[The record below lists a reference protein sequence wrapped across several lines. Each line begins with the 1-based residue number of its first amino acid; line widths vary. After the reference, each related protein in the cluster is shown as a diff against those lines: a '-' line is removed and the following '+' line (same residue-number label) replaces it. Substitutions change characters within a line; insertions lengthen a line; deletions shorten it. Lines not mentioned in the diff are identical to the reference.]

1 MIVIQIKAL
10 PLQSI
15 NNCNNMKS
23 RQKLKLQIADKLYFS
38 EFFGGFSK
46 YKILT
51 VVSVDDKLAEM
62 DNGAIFVRESQNGGV
77 LQDYF
82 LQYFENQKYPSYQ
95 RWYLCD
101 DKKLSQAN
109 DANKEYDENKDF
121 IKANI
126 LINNI
131 FSGIKILTKEEK
143 LAIYNAIVKS
153 KEDDEYFNNL
163 L

>member
-1 MIVIQIKAL
+1 
-10 PLQSI
+10 
-15 NNCNNMKS
+15 MK
-23 RQKLKLQIADKLYFS
+23 QKEKIKLQIADKIYFR
-38 EFFGGFSK
+38 ETFGGFSK

-51 VVSVDDKLAEM
+51 VVSVDDKLVEM
-62 DNGAIFVRESQNGGV
+62 DSAAIFVRESQNGGV
-77 LQDYF
+77 MQDYF